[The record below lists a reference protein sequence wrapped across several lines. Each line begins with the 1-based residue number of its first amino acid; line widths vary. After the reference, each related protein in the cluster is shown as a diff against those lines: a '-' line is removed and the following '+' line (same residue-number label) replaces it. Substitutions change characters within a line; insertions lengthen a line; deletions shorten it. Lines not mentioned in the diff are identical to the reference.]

1 MNSRTPRFTR
11 ADTLFPYTAV
21 CRSGTQGIRVEEGGM
36 GEIDQSFPADRCLT
50 GKAHGAE
57 HMPGQSTMGR
67 QEGQAGEMRGIG
79 GLRPPKPAP
88 HIAIMFHHRIAAMC
102 VCVGALVARLTLVGV
117 EFRRDS
123 DAIFA
128 PDEIWVRIED
138 RKSKR
143 LNSSH

>member
-1 MNSRTPRFTR
+1 
-11 ADTLFPYTAV
+11 
-21 CRSGTQGIRVEEGGM
+21 
-36 GEIDQSFPADRCLT
+36 
-50 GKAHGAE
+50 
-57 HMPGQSTMGR
+57 MPGQSTMGR

-79 GLRPPKPAP
+79 GLRPPKPAT

-128 PDEIWVRIED
+128 PDEIWVRLRSDELPTERVSCLGAVRNMESCRGRTYARSITQGAG
-138 RKSKR
+138 
-143 LNSSH
+143 

>member
-1 MNSRTPRFTR
+1 
-11 ADTLFPYTAV
+11 
-21 CRSGTQGIRVEEGGM
+21 
-36 GEIDQSFPADRCLT
+36 
-50 GKAHGAE
+50 
-57 HMPGQSTMGR
+57 MPGQSTMGR

-128 PDEIWVRIED
+128 PDERSEEHTSELQSLM
-138 RKSKR
+138 R
-143 LNSSH
+143 NSYAVFCLQKKNSNKLQQIHTN